1 MTGVIMPSGAGQ
13 DLDNEGYRSCQ
24 DAGASAVR
32 AVEGDG
38 QGFQAAVQDSE
49 GIDMEVPVRVAGCTP
64 RAASPR
70 LVSAPREV
78 RAGGWAQRVRPHP
91 GSSPE
96 CNPPLRGPS
105 CEARRARDG
114 SASSSSPPRR
124 RPPDVAQPGA
134 GNTSWYTGR
143 KGSPGRGPS
152 QSGRWGWWLLQEI
165 GRTGNLPWGGPFPRS
180 AFCAAVWLQ
189 QLKLQC
195 RAQGTEAGHPVIL
208 NSAVRAV

>member
-1 MTGVIMPSGAGQ
+1 MTGVVMPGGAAQ
-13 DLDNEGYRSCQ
+13 DRGNEGCSCCQ
-24 DAGASAVR
+24 DAGAPAVR

-38 QGFQAAVQDSE
+38 QGFQAAVQD
-49 GIDMEVPVRVAGCTP
+49 GDAIDEEVPVRVTGCAP

-78 RAGGWAQRVRPHP
+78 RAGGCAQRFRPHP
-91 GSSPE
+91 GSSSE
-96 CNPPLRGPS
+96 CNPPRRGPS
-105 CEARRARDG
+105 CGARRVRDG
-114 SASSSSPPRR
+114 SASFSWPPRR
-124 RPPDVAQPGA
+124 RPPDGALPGA
-134 GNTSWYTGR
+134 GNTSWCTGR
-143 KGSPGRGPS
+143 KGSPGP
-152 QSGRWGWWLLQEI
+152 GRSHAGCWAWWLLQGI

-189 QLKLQC
+189 QLKVQC